1 MAFADLES
9 APVGLKVQERRP
21 DDRFYEGPGQ
31 TDLPLQVRGDDL
43 MEEFVE
49 RRRIPPAVHVR
60 PAQARGAR
68 AQYRAKNAPTR
79 DPHIPR
85 PVAVHPDVRK
95 TEQALHPFPI
105 ALHFME
111 ISPPQPPL
119 PLEI

>member
-43 MEEFVE
+43 MEKFVE
-49 RRRIPPAVHVR
+49 LRRIPPAVHVR
-60 PAQARGAR
+60 LSQAQGAL
-68 AQYRAKNAPTR
+68 AKHAAEDALVLHLQVPG
-79 DPHIPR
+79 

-105 ALHFME
+105 AL
-111 ISPPQPPL
+111 
-119 PLEI
+119 